1 MTKKAKLV
9 KQAIKHPETHTQAEI
24 QFFKIWLEH
33 RKMKKAAKK
42 AAALQ

>member
-1 MTKKAKLV
+1 MTKKTKLV
-9 KQAIKHPETHTQAEI
+9 KAAIKNPEVYAQAEI
-24 QFFKIWLEH
+24 QFFRIWLEH